1 MKFKGIEQPTL
12 RQWTPL
18 QERQHAEALKQ
29 RILALL
35 LPAALFY
42 LGFSVFGLWPTGN
55 KHLLAYDMY
64 HQYAPFLLELRR
76 KILSGEGLFFS
87 WNGGLGVNFY
97 SFFTYYSASP
107 LNLLTLL
114 YPAEY
119 IAEAITMITLLKL
132 GFAGLFFRDLLSG
145 AFRRDDPLS
154 PLFSTFYA
162 LSAWVYAYSWNIM
175 WLDTL
180 VFLPV
185 AAYGLVQIIKKR
197 QPTRFLIGTSLI
209 LITNYYT
216 GFFACAF
223 LFLLFFV
230 FAVQFSPKKKTPLHG
245 LTSFTMFI
253 GTSILAALIAGVIL
267 WPTAKAL
274 AITSAA
280 GDAFPKGFTFMQPA
294 LRTLFRMTSLR
305 KPEIMSGFPNI
316 YSGILVLILLPAFF
330 FKTKRPF
337 KIRMA
342 YGLLLAFLFFSLQS
356 RTLSFLWHGAHYPN
370 SLDFRYAFVYVF
382 LVIVMA
388 YQAAGDS
395 LKAKWPLLGAT
406 VAATMILLLAEQVWD
421 VEDTLSHWRLISM
434 LVFGIT
440 YLIVLRQ
447 YEPFE
452 EDQPKESKPTKGVHY
467 ISKHLKGSARHRR
480 GFLLH
485 KGREKTRE
493 HRSGKNTKKQ
503 MSRRNSNM
511 SQRAPDHL
519 LRRGRTW
526 IARHVSGVSFIRLP
540 ETDSTARRAKIA
552 HRKAA
557 LALFFLVA
565 FELLFHGFTSASLY
579 QKVAPLGDRQYYLA
593 NDAAREVSDYVR
605 QLRIDHVGQPWRAEM
620 LPDTC
625 VNDPMLFG
633 YPGFSLFSSPFP
645 KSSISFFEDL
655 GYPVNG
661 VNSFQYK
668 ESTIVMDSLLSIDH
682 LIVRNDRI
690 FDDRIRQEIS
700 SGKVVKLL
708 KNPDALPIGYFVS
721 RETMVLNTEEMPV
734 DALDVQNRLV
744 TSFGGNMNVLIK
756 EPFDTWN
763 VEGCY
768 VARRE
773 DLYSFHV
780 LREAGNDEW
789 AFLVYD
795 VTEDGQ
801 YYVFWE
807 DESCRINYANGFI
820 RDQEFFHLG
829 SQKNGIGDMGYLEE
843 GTQIHFRVRMP
854 SDRQVDG
861 TFRAYVGRLNEPAWQ
876 ATRQR
881 LSQNPLRME
890 HFSSG
895 SFSGTIVAP
904 ENGYLFLPTTWNPG
918 WRFEIDGIPV
928 SSENVRGSFMI
939 LPLSVGEHTIV
950 AHFIPDGF
958 YTGLLMTIAGL
969 LIAAALYVLP
979 RLNRAR
985 AVKKDDTTHRGIMTL
1000 INRQRKE

>member
-1 MKFKGIEQPTL
+1 MKLKRIKQPTL
-12 RQWTPL
+12 LRRTPL
-18 QERQHAEALKQ
+18 QERQRTEALKQ

-42 LGFSVFGLWPTGN
+42 LGYCVYGLWPAGN

-76 KILSGEGLFFS
+76 KILSGDGLFFS

-107 LNLLTLL
+107 LNLLTIL

-132 GFAGLFFRDLLSG
+132 GLAGLFFRDFLSG

-185 AAYGLVQIIKKR
+185 AAYGLVQIIKER
-197 QPTRFLIGTSLI
+197 RPARFLVGTVFI

-230 FAVQFSPKKKTPLHG
+230 FTVQFSPNKKRPLYG
-245 LTSFTMFI
+245 LTSFTIFI
-253 GTSILAALIAGVIL
+253 GISILAALIAGVVL

-280 GDAFPKGFTFMQPA
+280 GDAFPKGFTFTQPA
-294 LRTLFRMTSLR
+294 LSTLLRLTPLR
-305 KPEIMSGFPNI
+305 KPEIMSGLPNI
-316 YSGILVLILLPAFF
+316 YSGILTILLLPAFF
-330 FKTKRPF
+330 IKTKRAL
-337 KIRMA
+337 KVRAA
-342 YGLLLAFLFFSLQS
+342 YGMLLAFLFLSMQS

-370 SLDFRYAFVYVF
+370 SLDFRYAFVFVF
-382 LVIVMA
+382 LVITMA
-388 YQAAGDS
+388 YQAAGDA
-395 LKAKWPLLGAT
+395 LKTKWPLLGAT
-406 VAATMILLLAEQVWD
+406 VAVILILLLSEQAWD
-421 VEDTLSHWRLISM
+421 VDNTLSHWRLIAM
-434 LVFGIT
+434 TVFGIA
-440 YLIVLRQ
+440 YLVALRH

-452 EDQPKESKPTKGVHY
+452 DATSKQQKLTKGVHY
-467 ISKHLKGSARHRR
+467 VRQRSKGSERHQ
-480 GFLLH
+480 
-485 KGREKTRE
+485 KW
-493 HRSGKNTKKQ
+493 S
-503 MSRRNSNM
+503 M
-511 SQRAPDHL
+511 
-519 LRRGRTW
+519 LRRGDNNAKKDKEDRRSLRAKREPKNLLHRGRAW
-526 IARHVSGVSFIRLP
+526 VSRYSSRITFIHFP
-540 ETDSTARRAKIA
+540 AMNCDERRAKTA
-552 HRKAA
+552 HRNAA
-557 LALFFLVA
+557 LALFFLVV
-565 FELLFHGFTSASLY
+565 FELLFHGFTNAALY
-579 QKVAPLGDRQYYLA
+579 QEVAPLGDRQYYLA
-593 NDAAREVSDYVR
+593 NDAAREVSAYVK
-605 QLRIDHVGQPWRAEM
+605 QLRADHAGKHWRCEM

-645 KSSISFFEDL
+645 KSSIAFFEDL

-682 LIVRNDRI
+682 QIVRNDRI
-690 FDDRIRQEIS
+690 FDDRIRQEVA
-700 SGKVVKLL
+700 SGKTMKLL
-708 KNPDALPIGYFVS
+708 KNPDALPFGYFVS
-721 RETMVLNTEEMPV
+721 RETMVLNMEEMPV

-744 TSFGGNMNVLIK
+744 ASFGGNMNVLEK
-756 EPFDTWN
+756 EAFDTWDF
-763 VEGCY
+763 EGCY
-768 VARRE
+768 VERT
-773 DLYSFHV
+773 DDPYSFRV
-780 LREAGNDEW
+780 IRDEGNDEW

-795 VTEDGQ
+795 VPLDGQ
-801 YYVFWE
+801 YYIFWE

-829 SQKNGIGDMGYLEE
+829 TQKTGIGDMGFLQE

-854 SDRQVDG
+854 SDRRING
-861 TFRAYVGRLNEPAWQ
+861 TFRAYIGRLNEMAWQ
-876 ATRQR
+876 ETKQR
-881 LSQNPLRME
+881 LSLYPMRME

-895 SFSGTIVAP
+895 SFSGQIEAP
-904 ENGYLFLPTTWNPG
+904 EEGCLFIPTTWNPG
-918 WRFEIDGIPV
+918 WHFKVDGVPV
-928 SSENVRGSFMI
+928 SFENIRGSFI
-939 LPLSVGEHTIV
+939 LLPLSAGEHTIT
-950 AHFIPDGF
+950 ARFIPDGF
-958 YTGLLMTIAGL
+958 YAGLLMTLLGL
-969 LIAAALYVLP
+969 FLTAALFLLP
-979 RLNRAR
+979 RLKKAIRA
-985 AVKKDDTTHRGIMTL
+985 KKATYRGKIMT
-1000 INRQRKE
+1000 